1 MLSQLEVADETVGS
15 AAETAERFFL
25 NAAPARPIPA
35 EVVHAAELVV
45 VNRYELDSLPETP
58 RLLALTLGAEGA
70 VLIEDGQE
78 VARAAPP
85 RVKAV
90 DGTAAGDAFTACL
103 VVSLLEERDREEAL
117 RRACAAGAIA
127 ASRAGAQPSLPTA
140 AEVDA
145 MLARMSA
152 PILLDCDPGHDD
164 AIAILLALGSD
175 ELELRGV
182 TTVAGNQTLEKTTA
196 NAIRVLE
203 LAGRGEIPVAAGAGR
218 PLVREPR
225 VAADV
230 HGETGLDGPDLPPPQ
245 AEPSPQHAVDFL
257 AERIEGATLV
267 ATGPLT
273 NVALLLARHPEAKPE
288 RIVLMGGAIAEGNV
302 TPAAEFNIWADPEAA
317 QRVFASGLDVTMVG
331 LDVTHKALVTAEHAE
346 QLREAGRIGEVVAEL
361 LEFYGGFHR
370 AVYGWDG
377 SPIHDAVAVAH
388 VIDPTLLEVERLNV
402 RIDTESELC
411 RGPHGRRPLAAHR
424 PRADRERRRRDR
436 LRPLRQPVTRT
447 ARPARLERL

>member
-1 MLSQLEVADETVGS
+1 MS
-15 AAETAERFFL
+15 
-25 NAAPARPIPA
+25 
-35 EVVHAAELVV
+35 
-45 VNRYELDSLPETP
+45 TP
-58 RLLALTLGAEGA
+58 
-70 VLIEDGQE
+70 V
-78 VARAAPP
+78 
-85 RVKAV
+85 
-90 DGTAAGDAFTACL
+90 
-103 VVSLLEERDREEAL
+103 
-117 RRACAAGAIA
+117 
-127 ASRAGAQPSLPTA
+127 
-140 AEVDA
+140 
-145 MLARMSA
+145 
-152 PILLDCDPGHDD
+152 LLDCDPGHDD

-257 AERIEGATLV
+257 AERIEGTTLV

-273 NVALLLARHPEAKPE
+273 NVALLLARHPEAKPA

-317 QRVFASGLDVTMVG
+317 RRVFTSGLDVTMVG
-331 LDVTHKALVTAEHAE
+331 LDVTHKALVTAEHAR
-346 QLREAGRIGEVVAEL
+346 QLRRSGRIGEVVAEL

-370 AVYGWDG
+370 ATYGWDG

-388 VIDPTLLEVERLNV
+388 VIDPTLLEVEHLNV

-411 RGPHGRRPLAAHR
+411 RGRTVVDLWRRTGLEPTANVAV
-424 PRADRERRRRDR
+424 AIDSERFVR
-436 LRPLRQPVTRT
+436 LLQERL
-447 ARPARLERL
+447 ARLG

>member
-1 MLSQLEVADETVGS
+1 
-15 AAETAERFFL
+15 
-25 NAAPARPIPA
+25 
-35 EVVHAAELVV
+35 
-45 VNRYELDSLPETP
+45 
-58 RLLALTLGAEGA
+58 
-70 VLIEDGQE
+70 
-78 VARAAPP
+78 
-85 RVKAV
+85 
-90 DGTAAGDAFTACL
+90 
-103 VVSLLEERDREEAL
+103 
-117 RRACAAGAIA
+117 
-127 ASRAGAQPSLPTA
+127 
-140 AEVDA
+140 
-145 MLARMSA
+145 MSV

-164 AIAILLALGSD
+164 AIGILLALGSD

-203 LAGRGEIPVAAGAGR
+203 LANRGEIPVAAGAGR

-257 AERIEGATLV
+257 AERIQGTTLV

-288 RIVLMGGAIAEGNV
+288 RLVLMGGAIAEGNV

-317 QRVFASGLDVTMVG
+317 QRVFSSGLDVTMVG
-331 LDVTHKALVTAEHAE
+331 LDVTHQALVNAEHAR

-370 AVYGWDG
+370 ATYGWDG
-377 SPIHDAVAVAH
+377 SPIHDAVAVAD

-411 RGPHGRRPLAAHR
+411 RGRTVVDLWRRTGLEPTANVAV
-424 PRADRERRRRDR
+424 AIDAERFVN
-436 LRPLRQPVTRT
+436 LL
-447 ARPARLERL
+447 LERLSKLG